1 MFMNLLKNSSLCPHK
16 CGVNRYIEK
25 GFCGATNKVRLA
37 YYSLHMWEEPII
49 SGSNGSG
56 AVFFSNCNMS
66 CLYCQNKQISL
77 EGYGK
82 DISNKKLGE
91 IFLDLQNKG
100 AHNIN
105 LVTPTPYVPQIS
117 YVLRKI
123 KNKELKIP
131 VVYNTSSYENVGTI
145 IMMRNL
151 VDIYLADLRYFDDS
165 LGIRYS
171 KCDNY
176 FETAT
181 MSIDEMFRQVGPA
194 VIEDG
199 LLKKGLVVRV
209 LILPGHIHDAKE
221 IIHYLYTT
229 YHNDIFISIMNQYTP
244 VTSCKYENL
253 NRKIT
258 KDEYEE
264 VINFALTIGVDN
276 AFIQEGDTAMESF
289 IPKFDKNVIK

>member
-1 MFMNLLKNSSLCPHK
+1 MNLLKNCSLCPHK

-105 LVTPTPYVPQIS
+105 LVTPTPYVPQIAR
-117 YVLRKI
+117 VLRNI

-131 VVYNTSSYENVGTI
+131 VVYNTSSYENIGTI

-171 KCDNY
+171 KCKNY

-181 MSIDEMFRQVGPA
+181 MAIDEMFRQVGPPIIA
-194 VIEDG
+194 DG

-258 KDEYEE
+258 EDEYEE

-276 AFIQEGDTAMESF
+276 AFIQEGDTAMERF